1 VVSKCDPLTQL
12 LPADLLAAA
21 ARGGARRGGA
31 AWLRQGKQVVRRKV
45 LHAASLA
52 CYTVARCRVSQPTTY
67 DATHSFVKAK
77 EEAERLQARAEAL
90 VARRGGALQRAEKLQ
105 AERYRRDAAALRAIG
120 DAMRATFRALCA
132 RGDASLEYAAS
143 GPTLF
148 EAGVS
153 VHAKPPAAEW
163 VRFEQLSGG
172 QQALVAVA
180 LQLACQVCPR

>member
-1 VVSKCDPLTQL
+1 MASKCDPFNSLTTTTT
-12 LPADLLAAA
+12 DVLAAA
-21 ARGGARRGGA
+21 ARGGARRAGA
-31 AWLRQGKQVVRRKV
+31 AGLRQGKHVLVRRKES
-45 LHAASLA
+45 HAAPLA
-52 CYTVARCRVSQPTTY
+52 RYTLARWRVSQPTAYYSTNY
-67 DATHSFVKAK
+67 FAQAK

-120 DAMRATFRALCA
+120 EAMRATFRALCA
-132 RGDASLEYAAS
+132 RGDASLEYGAS

-163 VRFEQLSGG
+163 VRFE
-172 QQALVAVA
+172 
-180 LQLACQVCPR
+180 